1 MALSQDYPLNQIL
14 ETLDNAHKILA
25 ISIKLGVLDSYTP
38 EQLQLV
44 PKRLS
49 EEFRSHGV
57 NFFEIVYRIAEKVN
71 LENENTIL
79 DFYWATCYYPPK
91 PPIEV
96 LSRLQP
102 EIQDAKEWWIAN
114 YDRRRSC

>member
-25 ISIKLGVLDSYTP
+25 ISIKLGVLDPYTP

-44 PKRLS
+44 PKRLT
-49 EEFRSHGV
+49 EKFRTHGV
-57 NFFEIVYRIAEKVN
+57 NFFEVVYRIAEKVN
-71 LENENTIL
+71 RENENTIL
-79 DFYWATCYYPPK
+79 DFYWITCYYPAK
-91 PPIEV
+91 APIEA
-96 LSRLQP
+96 LPKLQSA
-102 EIQDAKEWWIAN
+102 IQDAKEWWMAN

>member
-1 MALSQDYPLNQIL
+1 MVYPTKNQIL
-14 ETLDNAHKILA
+14 ETLNNAHKILA
-25 ISIKLGVLDSYTP
+25 ISIKLGVLDPYTP

-57 NFFEIVYRIAEKVN
+57 NFFEIVYRIAERVN

-79 DFYWATCYYPPK
+79 DFYWVTCYYPAK
-91 PPIEV
+91 TPIEV
-96 LSRLQP
+96 LPKLQP
-102 EIQDAKEWWIAN
+102 AIQDAKEWWIEN